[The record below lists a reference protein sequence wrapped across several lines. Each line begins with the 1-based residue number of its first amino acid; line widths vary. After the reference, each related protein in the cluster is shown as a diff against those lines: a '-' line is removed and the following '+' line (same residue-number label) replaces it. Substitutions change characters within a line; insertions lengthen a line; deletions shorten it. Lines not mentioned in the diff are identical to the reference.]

1 MLKDILNM
9 HMSECKWILGKKDKC
24 KDCYAFVAYNV
35 ICKWNAM
42 QKIELIETN
51 VYNEMYCI

>member
-1 MLKDILNM
+1 
-9 HMSECKWILGKKDKC
+9 MSGCKWILGKKDKC

-42 QKIELIETN
+42 QKIELIETT
-51 VYNEMYCI
+51 VYNEMYCM